1 MHTDRWTRIYVCS
14 YHIYMMAIYLF
25 HIYSR
30 SSLTLGDLPFHV
42 SIYIFIYD
50 VHIYGHIYKHIYL
63 IYLHIYDIYMGR
75 YLYRQIRMIRTFMDI
90 Y

>member
-1 MHTDRWTRIYVCS
+1 
-14 YHIYMMAIYLF
+14 MMAIYLF
-25 HIYSR
+25 HIYSQ

-42 SIYIFIYD
+42 SIYIYLYMMSIYMDIFICTYMIFFFLKRDMHIYD
-50 VHIYGHIYKHIYL
+50 V
-63 IYLHIYDIYMGR
+63 YMGR